1 MKRYVDNSPQYYH
14 QMSPL
19 AKLKNQPSLQRLGEP
34 LGRRQQ
40 SVEKFANLNT
50 PKRHNKN
57 NPSLSKKML
66 YRDPPIVDREYRS
79 QSPYRLKK
87 QVVESYSSELRS
99 IKSGGI
105 DLYKTPQGNQSISG
119 ISRKK
124 PYIIETHPTMESPR
138 ASNKKSAL
146 IEQLKSFDE
155 KYALQFFEGYAEKMM
170 LKCVELLQTEDNALV
185 LENILPGKYTDY
197 LMQSAKPRTG
207 LIVSVHNSGLKILKG
222 YLPQYSKGSILP
234 PLQNQPPS
242 STKSTDRAF
251 DFSGSASTDRK
262 ETSFNLSDGSAASS
276 SLTVPSSHPKVNLQ
290 TFKESLS
297 LVTNPSQKSC
307 LIFFTTK
314 NKSFSLDFG
323 FCEIVLNDLKNS
335 SAHLSRY
342 FIAKIYRKMKLI
354 EVVTIKLINYLF
366 TKFQFEK
373 ITIDFLVNNDSIVKE
388 LQNIGF
394 KLQKVD
400 RVLTKY
406 KTYSLSK
413 KDFYQLLNLTAPSPV

>member
-1 MKRYVDNSPQYYH
+1 MKRYVDNSPQYY
-14 QMSPL
+14 QQISPL
-19 AKLKNQPSLQRLGEP
+19 AKIKNQPSLQKLGQP
-34 LGRRQQ
+34 LERRQQ

-50 PKRHNKN
+50 PGRHNKN

-66 YRDPPIVDREYRS
+66 YRDPPIIDREYRS

-87 QVVESYSSELRS
+87 PVVESYSSELRS
-99 IKSGGI
+99 LKSGGHEV
-105 DLYKTPQGNQSISG
+105 YGVSKGNQSISR
-119 ISRKK
+119 ISHKK
-124 PYIIETHPTMESPR
+124 PYIMDTYPTLESPR
-138 ASNKKSAL
+138 ASNKKFAL
-146 IEQLKSFDE
+146 LEQLKSFDE
-155 KYALQFFEGYAEKMM
+155 KYSLQYFEGYAEKIM
-170 LKCVELLQTEDNALV
+170 LRCVELLQTEDNALV

-197 LMQSAKPRTG
+197 LTQSAKPRTG

-222 YLPQYSKGSILP
+222 YLPQYSKGTILP
-234 PLQNQPPS
+234 PLQNQPQPS

-276 SLTVPSSHPKVNLQ
+276 LTVPSSHPKVNLQ

-297 LVTNPSQKSC
+297 LVTNPSQKSS

-323 FCEIVLNDLKNS
+323 FCEIVFNDLKNS
-335 SAHLSRY
+335 SVHISRY

-354 EVVTIKLINYLF
+354 EVVTIRLVNYLF
-366 TKFQFEK
+366 TKFQSER

-406 KTYSLSK
+406 KTYCLTK
-413 KDFYQLLNLTAPSPV
+413 KDFYQLLNLTSPGV